1 MTILAQPATRPQITA
16 AELDAKERAITRSY
30 HAAQAATWHV
40 GDQVLHRE
48 PRKGGMVRYL
58 RGRIV
63 KVTATR
69 ITIEYNLLD
78 RNKQVAGTA
87 TKVCLPTTL
96 ARVVTGE
103 AN

>member
-1 MTILAQPATRPQITA
+1 MTILPQPATRPQITV

-30 HAAQAATWHV
+30 HAAQAATWAV

-87 TKVCLPTTL
+87 KKVVLPTTL
-96 ARVVTGE
+96 ARVLNGE